1 MTIKEKLRFEYQY
14 YAQMLMYADRDN
26 KPRNAEIY
34 NAKVE
39 ECQYL
44 LNWLEEHENDN

>member
-34 NAKVE
+34 NAKAE
-39 ECQYL
+39 ECAYL
-44 LNWLEEHENDN
+44 YNWLEEQEK